1 MDLHHIQ
8 APVLP
13 NGTIVID
20 EVPFAAGEM
29 INITLEK
36 AKKID
41 PNNPYPLRG
50 TPYSYE
56 DPFSPLFDPEDWKP
70 FE

>member
-1 MDLHHIQ
+1 MELHYIQ
-8 APVLP
+8 KPVLP
-13 NGTIVID
+13 NGTIVIN
-20 EVPFAAGEM
+20 ELPFKAGEM

-36 AKKID
+36 AKQID

-56 DPFSPLFDPEDWKP
+56 DPFSPLLDPEDWKP